1 MGVLHLSRRRR
12 HGRGRRQC
20 LLNRGLQGSCGGLVV
35 VAATGG
41 CRRLGVVRSGRGS
54 AHSGALV
61 AANFGLVLPVA
72 LIEDLDLV
80 LQEDQYRWLTNPGKF
95 VLELIQE
102 AFVKLPIKCTV
113 IPTSPQSVAVEI
125 KGVLDSLT

>member
-54 AHSGALV
+54 TRSGALV
-61 AANFGLVLPVA
+61 MANFGLVLPVA
-72 LIEDLDLV
+72 LIKDLDLV
-80 LQEDQYRWLTNPGKF
+80 LQEDQCRWLTNPGEF
-95 VLELIQE
+95 VLELIWE
-102 AFVKLPIKCTV
+102 ALVKLPIKRTV
-113 IPTSPQSVAVEI
+113 IPTSLRSVTV
-125 KGVLDSLT
+125 